1 MTRMTETLPELTYR
15 YSNFEACNHRSNNTS
30 LYNNIIHSEYS

>member
-15 YSNFEACNHRSNNTS
+15 YSNFEACNHRSNS
-30 LYNNIIHSEYS
+30 LYRIC